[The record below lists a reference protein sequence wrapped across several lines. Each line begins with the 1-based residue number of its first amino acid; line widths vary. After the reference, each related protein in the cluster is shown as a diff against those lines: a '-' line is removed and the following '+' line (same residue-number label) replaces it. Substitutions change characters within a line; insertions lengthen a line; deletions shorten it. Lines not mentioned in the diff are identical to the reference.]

1 MSGATF
7 IVQKGAGINQEF
19 LAIRLLEQNSKIVT
33 LNILLSWSK
42 QVSLSQFREVHLH
55 TVFPVDSLIL
65 ILTPPTLSKWSPSLS
80 KSIRC
85 PLNDQV
91 NTMSSE

>member
-1 MSGATF
+1 MSDATF

-19 LAIRLLEQNSKIVT
+19 LAIRLLEQNSKTVT

-42 QVSLSQFREVHLH
+42 QVSLSQF
-55 TVFPVDSLIL
+55 LIL